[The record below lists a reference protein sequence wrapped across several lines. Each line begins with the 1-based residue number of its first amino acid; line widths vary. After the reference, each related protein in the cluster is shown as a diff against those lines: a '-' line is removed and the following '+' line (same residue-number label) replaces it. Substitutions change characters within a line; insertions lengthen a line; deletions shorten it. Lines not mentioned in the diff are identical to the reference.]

1 REDRLSSFYQFEHHA
16 LTSPNIQAIWSR
28 AGTYTFAQ
36 AYDLSCKYGNWYL
49 SLGIR
54 PGDFVALYLQNSPD
68 LLFAWIG
75 LWSIGAAPA
84 MINWNLGGEGLMHCL
99 NISKAKLLICDE
111 RADLRDRIEGV
122 QTEISANKIR
132 LEFLD
137 GTLRGAIAQGDG
149 SRPRDELRRGFT
161 RTSPMALLYTSM
173 VAAGG
178 VAHKLY
184 GQRQGPDGDRWYICM
199 PLYHGTGAISTLT
212 ALITGCMVAIGK
224 GFSVRNFWN
233 DVRDS
238 ESTIFVYVGETL
250 RYLLA
255 ASPSPLDKEHK
266 VRLAWG
272 NGLRPDVWKK
282 FQDRFGV
289 PEIGEF
295 FSSTE
300 GMLTF
305 RTWSRGDYL
314 TNTVG
319 HHGALL
325 RLLTRKTQVP
335 VANDHSTG
343 EVQRDPSSGLA
354 KRVSYEEGGEILVK
368 VPDESSFLG
377 YLGDHEASQK
387 RFVRDILSKGDLYF
401 RSGDALRRTK
411 DGRWSFLDRL
421 GDTYRWKGENVSTT
435 EVAEVLGRYPG
446 ILEANVY
453 GVLVPHTDG
462 RAGCAAVVI
471 APEQKDRFD
480 WERLVS

>member
-1 REDRLSSFYQFEHHA
+1 MSS
-16 LTSPNIQAIWSR
+16 I
-28 AGTYTFAQ
+28 
-36 AYDLSCKYGNWYL
+36 
-49 SLGIR
+49 
-54 PGDFVALYLQNSPD
+54 
-68 LLFAWIG
+68 
-75 LWSIGAAPA
+75 
-84 MINWNLGGEGLMHCL
+84 
-99 NISKAKLLICDE
+99 
-111 RADLRDRIEGV
+111 
-122 QTEISANKIR
+122 
-132 LEFLD
+132 
-137 GTLRGAIAQGDG
+137 
-149 SRPRDELRRGFT
+149 
-161 RTSPMALLYTSM
+161 

-184 GQRQGPDGDRWYICM
+184 GQRHGPDGDRWYICM
-199 PLYHGTGAISTLT
+199 PLYHGTGAISNLT
-212 ALITGCMVAIGK
+212 ALITGGMVAIGK

-233 DVRDS
+233 DIRDS
-238 ESTIFVYVGETL
+238 KSTIFVYVGETI

-255 ASPSPLDKEHK
+255 APPSPLDKEHK

-272 NGLRPDVWKK
+272 NGLRPDVWKN

-325 RLLTRKTQVP
+325 RFLTRNTQVP

-343 EVQRDPSSGLA
+343 EIQRDPRSGLA
-354 KRVSYEEGGEILVK
+354 KRVPYEEGGEILVK
-368 VPDESSFLG
+368 VPDESSFSG
-377 YLGDHEASQK
+377 YLDDHEASQK

-462 RAGCAAVVI
+462 RAGCATVAI

-480 WERLVS
+480 WEGLASFAKARLPSYAVPVFIRIVGQVRGTHNNKQQKGPLRAEGANPNLRGTKVPDGKNDEMFWLPWKSSRYIPLTAKEWERLEKRSERL